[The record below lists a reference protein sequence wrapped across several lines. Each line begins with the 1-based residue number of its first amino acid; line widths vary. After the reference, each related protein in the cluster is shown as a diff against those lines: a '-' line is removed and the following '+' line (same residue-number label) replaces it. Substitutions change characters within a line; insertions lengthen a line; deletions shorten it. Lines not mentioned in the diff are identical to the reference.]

1 MYMTKFRRT
10 ASTPYTLMTPATELA
25 ELERFLDDNL
35 FALGKRLRATR
46 LDQTSTEY

>member
-1 MYMTKFRRT
+1 MTKFRRT

-35 FALGKRLRATR
+35 FALGKSATR
-46 LDQTSTEY
+46 LDRTSTEH